1 VFLRCFTVTNSCL
14 FLYTAD
20 SDFFFAMVPITAV
33 VHTHNDVLRIGR
45 CLETLH
51 PCDEIV
57 IVDHG
62 SDDGTVHVAREYGAR
77 IVQAAAQRY
86 SIGDW
91 QGAPPG
97 REEWLLCLSPSES
110 LTESLEASLFEWKS
124 EAVPGSASVYSVFLR
139 EETAEGWVENP
150 VAQTRLVP
158 ANWQEWAGRFP
169 QNEDSALVLEG
180 ELLRFVLP

>member
-1 VFLRCFTVTNSCL
+1 
-14 FLYTAD
+14 
-20 SDFFFAMVPITAV
+20 MVPITALLHV
-33 VHTHNDVLRIGR
+33 HNDGLRIGR
-45 CLETLH
+45 CLETLR
-51 PCDEIV
+51 PCDQIV

-62 SDDGTVHVAREYGAR
+62 CEDGTLRVAREYGAR
-77 IVQAAAQRY
+77 IVAVGAAG
-86 SIGDW
+86 SMIGGL
-91 QGAPPG
+91 QVTRPG
-97 REEWLLCLSPSES
+97 REGWILCLDPSEA

-124 EAVPGSASVYSVFLR
+124 EAVAESASGYSVFLR